1 MRAVLKT
8 NLKKGKICAII
19 LTLFLCAYLRR
30 SFLMSTFTDSYKV
43 PELRKKMWFTFLIL
57 SVLALLSLVPVPGI
71 DHAGASA
78 AIAKWGD
85 TGVLLDVMSF
95 KALGNVAITSLGLY
109 PFLLASIVMQIVT
122 IAVPKLRAIAQTGE
136 EGTKIIQKY
145 TRFAAVIADVVFAVL
160 YCTGMRNHIW
170 TNMNYWVAICL
181 AGICLAAGAAFFGW
195 CIELIN
201 NKGTGSG
208 LIIVILACILRDLPG
223 HFKDLYIK
231 TLPLGVPAASGI
243 TFGVTAAVLAL
254 IVFVVWFNLGGKK
267 LHILFSKRTVGM
279 KQYGMQNQSI
289 PLRVCQAGVMPIVY
303 AVALLLIPAVIITL
317 VLPEDSTNIFLLG
330 IANYK
335 RSVSFYILY
344 VFFVATFAYLFSTI
358 QFNPIEMSNQIKQN
372 NGYIQGLRPGKPT
385 AQYLVMLC
393 RNLNL
398 ADAAFLIA
406 ISIVP
411 MLLDLIPVLN
421 GIYPVGITCLMLGGG
436 LIELKLFMDN
446 AISVEE
452 EKAKAASK
460 DKKKNKYAK

>member
-1 MRAVLKT
+1 
-8 NLKKGKICAII
+8 
-19 LTLFLCAYLRR
+19 
-30 SFLMSTFTDSYKV
+30 MSTFTDSYKV

-78 AIAKWGD
+78 AVMKWGD

-95 KALGNVAITSLGLY
+95 KALGNISITSLGLY

-122 IAVPKLRAIAQTGE
+122 IAVPKLRAIAQTGD
-136 EGTKIIQKY
+136 EGTKVIQKL
-145 TRFAAVIADVVFAVL
+145 TRIAAVIADVVFAVL
-160 YCTGMRNHIW
+160 YCVGMRNHIW
-170 TNMNYWVAICL
+170 TSVNYWVGICL
-181 AGICLAAGAAFFGW
+181 AGLCLAAGAAFFGW

-201 NKGTGSG
+201 NKGIGSG
-208 LIIVILACILRDLPG
+208 LIIVILACIIRDLPR
-223 HFKDLYIK
+223 HFASLYAR
-231 TLPLGVPAASGI
+231 TSVLGIPAAAGI
-243 TFGVTAAVLAL
+243 TAGAAVVVIAL
-254 IVFVVWFNLGGKK
+254 LVFVVWFNLGGKK

-289 PLRVCQAGVMPIVY
+289 PLRVCQAGTMPVIY

-317 VLPEDSTNIFLLG
+317 VMPEDTTNIFLLG
-330 IANYK
+330 IVNYK

-344 VFFVATFAYLFSTI
+344 VFFVATFSYIFATI
-358 QFNPIEMSNQIKQN
+358 QFNPIDMSNQIKQN

-385 AQYLVMLC
+385 AQYLVSLC
-393 RNLNL
+393 RNFNL
-398 ADAAFLIA
+398 ADAAFLITV
-406 ISIVP
+406 SLVP

-421 GIYPVGITCLMLGGG
+421 GIYSVGIICIMIGGG
-436 LIELKLFMDN
+436 LIELKLYMEN

>member
-1 MRAVLKT
+1 
-8 NLKKGKICAII
+8 
-19 LTLFLCAYLRR
+19 
-30 SFLMSTFTDSYKV
+30 
-43 PELRKKMWFTFLIL
+43 MWFTFLIL
-57 SVLALLSLVPVPGI
+57 SVLALISLVPVPGL

-78 AIAKWGD
+78 AVMKWGD

-95 KALGNVAITSLGLY
+95 KALSNVAVTSLGLY
-109 PFLLASIVMQIVT
+109 PFLIASIVMQILT
-122 IAVPKLRAIAQTGE
+122 IAVPKLRAIAQIGE

-145 TRFAAVIADVVFAVL
+145 TRIAAVIADVVFAVL
-160 YCTGMRNHIW
+160 YCVGMRNHVW
-170 TNMNYWVAICL
+170 TSMNYWVAICL
-181 AGICLAAGAAFFGW
+181 AGLCLAAGAAFFGW

-201 NKGTGSG
+201 NKGVGSG
-208 LIIVILACILRDLPG
+208 LVIVILACIMRDLPS

-231 TLPLGVPAASGI
+231 TSVLGVPAAAGI
-243 TFGVTAAVLAL
+243 TFGVAAVVIAL

-267 LHILFSKRTVGM
+267 IHILFSKRTVGM

-289 PLRVCQAGVMPIVY
+289 PLRVCQAGIMSIVY
-303 AVALLLIPAVIITL
+303 SVAIMLLPAVIISM
-317 VLPEDSTNIFLLG
+317 VMPEDTANIFFLG
-330 IANYK
+330 IVNYK

-344 VFFVATFAYLFSTI
+344 VFFVATFTYLFSTI

-385 AQYLVMLC
+385 AQYLVTLC

-398 ADAAFLIA
+398 ANAAFLIT
-406 ISIVP
+406 ISIIP

-421 GIYPVGITCLMLGGG
+421 GIYPAGIICLMLGGG

>member
-1 MRAVLKT
+1 
-8 NLKKGKICAII
+8 
-19 LTLFLCAYLRR
+19 
-30 SFLMSTFTDSYKV
+30 MSTFTDSYKV

-78 AIAKWGD
+78 AVMKWGD

-95 KALGNVAITSLGLY
+95 KALGNISITSLGLY

-122 IAVPKLRAIAQTGE
+122 IAVPKLRAIAQTGD
-136 EGTKIIQKY
+136 EGTKVIQKL
-145 TRFAAVIADVVFAVL
+145 TRIAAVIADVVFAVL
-160 YCTGMRNHIW
+160 YCVGMRNHIW
-170 TNMNYWVAICL
+170 TSVNYWVGICL
-181 AGICLAAGAAFFGW
+181 AGLCLAAGAAFFGW

-201 NKGTGSG
+201 NKGIGSG
-208 LIIVILACILRDLPG
+208 LIIVILACIIRDLPR
-223 HFKDLYIK
+223 HFVSLYAR
-231 TLPLGVPAASGI
+231 TSVLGIPAAAGI
-243 TFGVTAAVLAL
+243 TAGAAVVVIAL
-254 IVFVVWFNLGGKK
+254 LVFVVWFNLGGKK

-289 PLRVCQAGVMPIVY
+289 PLRVCQAGTMPVIY

-317 VLPEDSTNIFLLG
+317 VMPEDTTNIFLLG
-330 IANYK
+330 IVNYK

-344 VFFVATFAYLFSTI
+344 VFFVATFSYIFATI
-358 QFNPIEMSNQIKQN
+358 QFNPIDMSNQIKQN

-385 AQYLVMLC
+385 AQYLVSLC

-398 ADAAFLIA
+398 ADAAFLITV
-406 ISIVP
+406 SLVP

-421 GIYPVGITCLMLGGG
+421 GIYSVGIICIMIGGG
-436 LIELKLFMDN
+436 LIELKLYMEN

>member
-1 MRAVLKT
+1 
-8 NLKKGKICAII
+8 
-19 LTLFLCAYLRR
+19 
-30 SFLMSTFTDSYKV
+30 MSTFTDSYKV

-78 AIAKWGD
+78 AVMKWGD

-95 KALGNVAITSLGLY
+95 KALGNISITSLGLY

-122 IAVPKLRAIAQTGE
+122 IAVPKLRAIAQTGD
-136 EGTKIIQKY
+136 EGTKVIQKL
-145 TRFAAVIADVVFAVL
+145 TRIAAVIADVVFAVL
-160 YCTGMRNHIW
+160 YCVGMRNHIW
-170 TNMNYWVAICL
+170 TSVNYWVGICL
-181 AGICLAAGAAFFGW
+181 AGLCLAAGAAFFGW

-201 NKGTGSG
+201 NKGIGSG
-208 LIIVILACILRDLPG
+208 LIIVILACIIRDLPR
-223 HFKDLYIK
+223 HFASLYAR
-231 TLPLGVPAASGI
+231 TSVLGIPAAAGI
-243 TFGVTAAVLAL
+243 TAGAAVVVIAL
-254 IVFVVWFNLGGKK
+254 LVFVVWFNLGGKK

-289 PLRVCQAGVMPIVY
+289 PLRVCQAGTMPVIY

-317 VLPEDSTNIFLLG
+317 VMPEDTTNIFLLG
-330 IANYK
+330 IVNYK

-344 VFFVATFAYLFSTI
+344 VFFVATFSYIFATI
-358 QFNPIEMSNQIKQN
+358 QFNPIDMSNQIKQN

-385 AQYLVMLC
+385 AQYLVSLC

-398 ADAAFLIA
+398 ADAAFLITV
-406 ISIVP
+406 SLVP

-421 GIYPVGITCLMLGGG
+421 GIYSVGIICIMIGGG
-436 LIELKLFMDN
+436 LIELKLYMEN

>member
-1 MRAVLKT
+1 
-8 NLKKGKICAII
+8 
-19 LTLFLCAYLRR
+19 
-30 SFLMSTFTDSYKV
+30 MSTFTDSYKV

-78 AIAKWGD
+78 AVMKWGD

-95 KALGNVAITSLGLY
+95 KALGNISITSLGLY

-122 IAVPKLRAIAQTGE
+122 IAVPKLRAIAQTGD
-136 EGTKIIQKY
+136 EGTKVIQKL
-145 TRFAAVIADVVFAVL
+145 TRIAAVIADVVFAVL
-160 YCTGMRNHIW
+160 YCVGMRNHIW
-170 TNMNYWVAICL
+170 TSVNYWVGICL
-181 AGICLAAGAAFFGW
+181 AGLCLAAGAAFFGW

-201 NKGTGSG
+201 NKGIGSG
-208 LIIVILACILRDLPG
+208 LIIVILACIIRDLPR
-223 HFKDLYIK
+223 HFVSLYAR
-231 TLPLGVPAASGI
+231 TSVLGIPAAAGI
-243 TFGVTAAVLAL
+243 TAGAAVVVIAL
-254 IVFVVWFNLGGKK
+254 LVFVVWFNLGGKK

-289 PLRVCQAGVMPIVY
+289 PLRVCQAGTMPVIY

-317 VLPEDSTNIFLLG
+317 VMPEDTTNIFLLG
-330 IANYK
+330 IVNYK

-344 VFFVATFAYLFSTI
+344 VFFVATFSYIFATI
-358 QFNPIEMSNQIKQN
+358 QFNPIDMSNQIKQN

-385 AQYLVMLC
+385 AQYLVSLC

-406 ISIVP
+406 VSLVP

-421 GIYPVGITCLMLGGG
+421 GIYSVGIICIMIGGG
-436 LIELKLFMDN
+436 LIELKLYMEN